1 MFAQEQSNMLQ
12 DNHYQLDKT
21 EKKKI
26 GDTTYVVSSFL
37 RTGKAP
43 AFLDILSNHAKD
55 DMQIKQAKPP

>member
-1 MFAQEQSNMLQ
+1 MVTQRQPQVLN
-12 DNHYQLDKT
+12 DNHFLLDKT

-26 GDTTYVVSSFL
+26 GDTTYIVSSFL

-55 DMQIKQAKPP
+55 DMQMKKAK